1 MKTELG
7 QPSLGLTTGMAPVW
21 RKRLRMK
28 NNVVVSVTTM
38 VLTDVG

>member
-21 RKRLRMK
+21 RERLRMK
-28 NNVVVSVTTM
+28 NNVDSVTTM